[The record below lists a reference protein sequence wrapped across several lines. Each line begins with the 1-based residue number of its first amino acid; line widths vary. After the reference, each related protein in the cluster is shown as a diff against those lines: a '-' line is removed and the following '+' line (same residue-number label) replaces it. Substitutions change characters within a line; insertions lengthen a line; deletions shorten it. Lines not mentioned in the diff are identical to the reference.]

1 MGEPLKAL
9 KEFNKA
15 KRLQAYAEESLNL
28 ILDLFLNPNQDVY
41 FSFSE
46 EMNYI
51 RQIDPVF
58 IKITYLKYK
67 GEH

>member
-28 ILDLFLNPNQDVY
+28 ILDLFLNPN
-41 FSFSE
+41 
-46 EMNYI
+46 
-51 RQIDPVF
+51 
-58 IKITYLKYK
+58 
-67 GEH
+67 

>member
-58 IKITYLKYK
+58 KKYLI
-67 GEH
+67 